1 MKKKFIS
8 ALLCVA
14 MTASL
19 VVGCGSKADDKK
31 ESSDGKTTLTFWC
44 HENEPWVK
52 SYKKVAEKFEK
63 ENPDYKVVVKDYP
76 YKVYNDKIQTALT
89 SKTAGPDI
97 IAVWGGN
104 APAFIESDSLS
115 EVPESLAKELD
126 EDYLAPTTGIYK
138 KEGTYYGV
146 PMEFNLEYGGMIVN
160 KKLFDKAGI
169 AYPKTWDELR
179 SVSKQVSKMNGD
191 VSEMKGFEMID
202 TDALI
207 CNYLAMILQQGGQ
220 YLEEDD
226 SINFATPEGIKA
238 MNEIVSMVKDGE
250 CDLENLTAGEYCYND
265 VYKDKGYMSSVGS
278 WAIGEGTDTYSLTYG
293 KDFEYVQV
301 PQYGEK
307 MAFASETGWGLMVPK
322 NSANQD
328 MAWKFIEFFSN
339 PDNLVEHNIAC
350 NQLPPRKSLLDSEKY
365 KEAMPNISFLLDIL
379 PDGQWMGP
387 YNTSDMR
394 DIFKEMF
401 APPVPRITSLK
412 DSYKV
417 VFARSG
423 VTVLWTPAAGTLLEL
438 GEKHQIPMAGG
449 CRAGQ
454 CECCAVRVIEGAI
467 GSFTQQTVSDDGLC
481 LACQSV
487 PASDIVIDA

>member
-19 VVGCGSKADDKK
+19 VVGCGSKSDDKK
-31 ESSDGKTTLTFWC
+31 EASDGKTTLTFWC

-278 WAIGEGTDTYSLTYG
+278 WAIGE
-293 KDFEYVQV
+293 
-301 PQYGEK
+301 
-307 MAFASETGWGLMVPK
+307 
-322 NSANQD
+322 
-328 MAWKFIEFFSN
+328 
-339 PDNLVEHNIAC
+339 
-350 NQLPPRKSLLDSEKY
+350 
-365 KEAMPNISFLLDIL
+365 
-379 PDGQWMGP
+379 P
-387 YNTSDMR
+387 Y
-394 DIFKEMF
+394 I
-401 APPVPRITSLK
+401 
-412 DSYKV
+412 
-417 VFARSG
+417 
-423 VTVLWTPAAGTLLEL
+423 W
-438 GEKHQIPMAGG
+438 
-449 CRAGQ
+449 
-454 CECCAVRVIEGAI
+454 
-467 GSFTQQTVSDDGLC
+467 
-481 LACQSV
+481 
-487 PASDIVIDA
+487 

>member
-1 MKKKFIS
+1 MKKVLSVTLAAAMATVTLAGCGGGNSAQQTTAAATEAATTAAGESAAADSKATGDQEPVTIRFSWWGGESRHKATLEAVDAFMKEYPWITVECEYSAWDGWQDKVATQLAGGTAPDLMQINWNWLYQYSGDGSKFVDLNQYSDIIS
-8 ALLCVA
+8 LENFPEVNLEA
-14 MTASL
+14 MTVA
-19 VVGCGSKADDKK
+19 
-31 ESSDGKTTLTFWC
+31 GKLQGV
-44 HENEPWVK
+44 PISV
-52 SYKKVAEKFEK
+52 
-63 ENPDYKVVVKDYP
+63 
-76 YKVYNDKIQTALT
+76 T
-89 SKTAGPDI
+89 SKLFMWQKT
-97 IAVWGGN
+97 
-104 APAFIESDSLS
+104 S
-115 EVPESLAKELD
+115 
-126 EDYLAPTTGIYK
+126 
-138 KEGTYYGV
+138 
-146 PMEFNLEYGGMIVN
+146 
-160 KKLFDKAGI
+160 FDKAGI
-169 AYPKTWDELR
+169 EIPKTWDELR

-293 KDFEYVQV
+293 KDFEYVPV

-379 PDGQWMGP
+379 PDGQWM
-387 YNTSDMR
+387 
-394 DIFKEMF
+394 
-401 APPVPRITSLK
+401 
-412 DSYKV
+412 
-417 VFARSG
+417 
-423 VTVLWTPAAGTLLEL
+423 
-438 GEKHQIPMAGG
+438 
-449 CRAGQ
+449 
-454 CECCAVRVIEGAI
+454 
-467 GSFTQQTVSDDGLC
+467 
-481 LACQSV
+481 
-487 PASDIVIDA
+487 